1 MTYKAI
7 CEQLK
12 RERMV
17 KDAID
22 AERAKVEYGDS
33 FDSTFSYRK
42 GDKFF
47 VMHKESAI
55 ARHFRSLQNLE

>member
-1 MTYKAI
+1 MA
-7 CEQLK
+7 
-12 RERMV
+12 